1 MDGYLQQ
8 VMFEYTSNE
17 ELLITLFDGFS
28 PDKMQHKEPII
39 KIPLKIANIID
50 LDNGTAYLGFAQET
64 MNLTNVTLIENWAFH
79 SNVKSN

>member
-28 PDKMQHKEPII
+28 PDKMQH
-39 KIPLKIANIID
+39 
-50 LDNGTAYLGFAQET
+50 
-64 MNLTNVTLIENWAFH
+64 
-79 SNVKSN
+79 